1 MAKIPAI
8 ANTWLESIPEDRR
21 PAAINLIQIIQKS
34 LPKGFELSI
43 QSNMLAWVVPLKM
56 YPNGYHCSPN
66 TPLPFLNLAAQKN
79 GLTIY
84 HMGIYAD
91 KSLLKWFET
100 EWSSHTNQKL
110 DMGKSCIRF
119 KNTNEIPFEFIGQ
132 LMEKMSPEAWIEL
145 YTKAF
150 LK

>member
-1 MAKIPAI
+1 MAKIPVI

-110 DMGKSCIRF
+110 DIGKSCIRF

>member
-8 ANTWLESIPEDRR
+8 ANTWLESIPDDRR
-21 PAAINLIQIIQKS
+21 PAATNLIQIIQKS

-43 QSNMLAWVVPLKM
+43 QSNMLAWVVPLTM
-56 YPNGYHCSPN
+56 YPSGYHCSPN

-91 KSLLKWFET
+91 QALLNWVET
-100 EWSSHTNQKL
+100 TWPSHTNQKL

-119 KNTNEIPFEFIGQ
+119 KKPNEIPFEFIEQ
-132 LMEKMSPEAWIEL
+132 LMKKISPEAWIKL
-145 YTKAF
+145 YTKSF